1 MREDAKGT
9 ASGAEEVMD
18 RVRQFLGEVKAR
30 GVASGNFLGLLNVVM
45 GRRIID
51 CDGNPVCAGVTW
63 REMATLLKRARWD
76 PDAVIQLG
84 LDPSALPPRDRERY
98 WYAVIAQAG
107 VDTAKATAAGEQL
120 AEQLRAAGYV
130 IGPPPGSTPRK

>member
-1 MREDAKGT
+1 MKGTPKGT
-9 ASGAEEVMD
+9 AWGAEEAMD
-18 RVRQFLGEVKAR
+18 RVRLFLGEVKAG

-45 GRRIID
+45 GRRISD
-51 CDGNPVCAGVTW
+51 RDGVPVSAGVTW
-63 REMATLLKRARWD
+63 REMATLLKRVRWD

-107 VDTAKATAAGEQL
+107 VDSATATAAGEKL
-120 AEQLRAAGYV
+120 AEQLRAAGYD
-130 IGPPPGSTPRK
+130 IGPPPGSAPRK